1 MVSRVELIRKCL
13 EGVIEACK
21 TETNRMMVEVVGI
34 ETLSRGVGSLADLAA
49 KWFFSLRNK
58 NLLGSF
64 ENRCTTNVRKA

>member
-1 MVSRVELIRKCL
+1 
-13 EGVIEACK
+13 
-21 TETNRMMVEVVGI
+21 MMVEVVGI